1 MSKEVSKKTTRK
13 TKATQKRTS
22 KKKTIKT
29 KTSRKKS
36 STKKGLKSVL
46 MQPFEVC
53 GQRLYE
59 LSKTYELSVSGI
71 GLIKTRPD
79 ALRKLKKNVDEDFS
93 KSCVGLGDLSKLD
106 KASLDSWSVIFSKSL
121 EVDLNLRE
129 AEREATQA
137 KDLLSK
143 GLLLIHYQTLVLL
156 WSILESFVHILISN
170 ILLYDQ
176 KIKENDKIRKIT
188 IPLGDFEDLDAQ
200 ERSYFIIRELE
211 HQFAASQRKGIGRF
225 ESLLNIFGLGGG
237 LKETYRRDLL
247 ELQQIRHVIIHR
259 RGIVDRK
266 LSTACPWLK
275 LKISSEIN
283 INRIGLKKYFKA
295 VTEYTLEI
303 SKRMIKKYSKS
314 KIKKKAKTLSKNI

>member
-1 MSKEVSKKTTRK
+1 MMSKEVSKKTTRK
-13 TKATQKRTS
+13 IKATHKRTS
-22 KKKTIKT
+22 KKKTSKT
-29 KTSRKKS
+29 KTSRKRS
-36 STKKGLKSVL
+36 STKKRLKSGL

-53 GQRLYE
+53 GQRLDE
-59 LSKTYELSVSGI
+59 LTKTYELSVSGI

-79 ALRKLKKNVDEDFS
+79 ALRKLKKYVDEDFS
-93 KSCVGLGDLSKLD
+93 KNQVADWSKLD
-106 KASLDSWSVIFSKSL
+106 KISLDSHLDKMAKTG
-121 EVDLNLRE
+121 EVYLNLRE
-129 AEREATQA
+129 AEQEAVQA

-188 IPLGDFEDLDAQ
+188 IPLGYFEDLDAQ

>member
-13 TKATQKRTS
+13 TKSTQKRTS
-22 KKKTIKT
+22 KKKTSKT
-29 KTSRKKS
+29 KTSRKRS
-36 STKKGLKSVL
+36 STKKGLKYGL

-53 GQRLYE
+53 GQRLDE

-93 KSCVGLGDLSKLD
+93 KSRVADWSKLD
-106 KASLDSWSVIFSKSL
+106 NASLDSHLDKMAKTM

-176 KIKENDKIRKIT
+176 KIKENDKIRKIK
-188 IPLGDFEDLDAQ
+188 IPLGDFEDLDPQ

-314 KIKKKAKTLSKNI
+314 KIKRKPKL

>member
-1 MSKEVSKKTTRK
+1 MMSKEVSKKTTRK
-13 TKATQKRTS
+13 IKATQKRTS
-22 KKKTIKT
+22 KKKTSKT
-29 KTSRKKS
+29 KTSRKRS
-36 STKKGLKSVL
+36 STKKRLKYGL

-53 GQRLYE
+53 GQRLDE

-79 ALRKLKKNVDEDFS
+79 ALRKLKKNVDEDLS
-93 KSCVGLGDLSKLD
+93 KSRVADWSKLD
-106 KASLDSWSVIFSKSL
+106 KASLDSQLDKIAKTG
-121 EVDLNLRE
+121 EAYLNLRE
-129 AEREATQA
+129 AEQESAQA

-176 KIKENDKIRKIT
+176 KIKENDKIRKIK
-188 IPLGDFEDLDAQ
+188 IPLGDFEALDTQ
-200 ERSYFIIRELE
+200 ELSYFIIRELE

-225 ESLLNIFGLGGG
+225 EPLLNIFGLGGG
-237 LKETYRRDLL
+237 LKESYRRDLL

-259 RGIVDRK
+259 RGLVDRK

-275 LKISSEIN
+275 LKMNSEIN
-283 INRIGLKKYFKA
+283 INREGIKKYFKA
-295 VTEYTLEI
+295 VTKYCLEI
-303 SKRMIKKYSKS
+303 LKRIVKKYSIS
-314 KIKKKAKTLSKNI
+314 KINKKAKT